1 MVASIGSSGAAP
13 AGAARVSCPSASIRP
28 RASATWLPAGSQIAG
43 EGQTEVV
50 LGKGTELGQVGM
62 TLVAEVLGR
71 PGVVGM
77 EVAGRQVARGEVDV
91 EKHGQGAM
99 PVGEAAR
106 PCQSITAGEVARPCK
121 SMTVGE
127 AARPCQP
134 MTVGE
139 VARPCQP
146 MTVGEAARP

>member
-1 MVASIGSSGAAP
+1 MKVEQA
-13 AGAARVSCPSASIRP
+13 
-28 RASATWLPAGSQIAG
+28 
-43 EGQTEVV
+43 EVV
-50 LGKGTELGQVGM
+50 LGQGVELGQVGM

-71 PGVVGM
+71 PSVVGM
-77 EVAGRQVARGEVDV
+77 EVVGRQVARGEVDV
-91 EKHGQGAM
+91 EKLGQGA
-99 PVGEAAR
+99 
-106 PCQSITAGEVARPCK
+106 
-121 SMTVGE
+121 MTVGE